1 VLKVLIS
8 IGSLQLVTMFVMML
22 RTKGLAL
29 LLGPELYGLM
39 GVLDRMVAVF
49 GQTISLSLP
58 FSALRYL
65 SPQWEADRPRFF
77 WLFGRM
83 RNVLTGLSLLALLV
97 GVLLVSFVPELL
109 GGQIREHRGL
119 AVLALLGLP
128 TVALVPFL
136 QNSLAASFDHSRA
149 MLFSLLHAVVFSITA
164 VLGVWTLGLNGF
176 YGLYALL
183 GGSLCL
189 VVLRLFARAESSS
202 VPAEAALVER
212 TPTYLPKYVWRFGL
226 LLLAPAFL
234 APYVAYS
241 VFDQLI
247 ASRGQV
253 AGGYMQSAM
262 GLALAVRG
270 VLGAAGQVF
279 LTPLVNRPG
288 NFLERVERANNFQKT
303 LFLLVGIVVPPLV
316 LLSQL
321 AIVVLYSPRFLPAA
335 PYVVLFVTVEILGLA
350 VGNYQAVLLAM
361 DHVVVSVVQNIVAQA
376 AMFLMAA
383 WAIPRW
389 GVVGA
394 GLASLTA
401 QLVLMAGTATFLVW
415 RHGFRPSPRIVAL
428 SLYIFASLGCSAW
441 LASTFPGMA
450 WQGLAVKLTAYGVFA
465 GGLAIFPNSEDWLN
479 LRRLGGELRA
489 RRAARSLRKQ

>member
-1 VLKVLIS
+1 V
-8 IGSLQLVTMFVMML
+8 G
-22 RTKGLAL
+22 
-29 LLGPELYGLM
+29 
-39 GVLDRMVAVF
+39 
-49 GQTISLSLP
+49 
-58 FSALRYL
+58 
-65 SPQWEADRPRFF
+65 
-77 WLFGRM
+77 
-83 RNVLTGLSLLALLV
+83 ALLV
-97 GVLLVSFVPELL
+97 SLVPEVL

-119 AVLALLGLP
+119 AMLALLGLP

-136 QNSLAASFDHSRA
+136 QNSLAASFDHGRA
-149 MLFSLLHAVVFSITA
+149 MLFSLSHAVVFSITA
-164 VLGVWTLGLNGF
+164 VVGVWTLGLNGF

-189 VVLRLFARAESSS
+189 LVLRMFARAESSN
-202 VPAEAALVER
+202 VAPEAALVER
-212 TPTYLPKYVWRFGL
+212 TPTYLPRYVWHFGL
-226 LLLAPAFL
+226 LQLAPAFL

-288 NFLERVERANNFQKT
+288 NFQERVERANNFQKT

-361 DHVVVSVVQNIVAQA
+361 DHVAVSVVQNIVAQS

-401 QLVLMAGTATFLVW
+401 QLVLMTGTGAFLVW

-428 SLYIFASLGCSAW
+428 SAYIFASLAGSAW
-441 LASTFPGMA
+441 LASAFPGMA
-450 WQGLAVKLTAYGVFA
+450 WRGLALKLAAYAVFA
-465 GGLAIFPNSEDWLN
+465 GGLAIFPNSEDWRN
-479 LRRLGGELRA
+479 LHRLAGELRA
-489 RRAARSLRKQ
+489 RTAARALRKQ